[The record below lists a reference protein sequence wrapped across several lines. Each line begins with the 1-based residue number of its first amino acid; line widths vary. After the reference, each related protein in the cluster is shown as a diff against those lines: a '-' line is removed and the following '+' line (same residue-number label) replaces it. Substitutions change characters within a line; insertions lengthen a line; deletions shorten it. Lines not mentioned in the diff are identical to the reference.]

1 MGGRGRDWDA
11 GRRGRNEE
19 HDDLERHDAPME
31 ATPDALVMVDGA
43 GVIRAVSGRAEMLF
57 GHRRDELLG
66 RPAALIV
73 PHLRCGTFC
82 GRHPLHHCEH
92 VRQEPSMATR
102 VQLSG
107 LRKGGT
113 EFPIEIMFSA
123 LHDTDGV
130 LVCAAIRDIS
140 ARAADQ
146 ETSDLAAMVRS
157 SRDAILS
164 KTLDGT
170 ITFWNSAAERLYGY
184 TAEQAIGMNVA
195 MLAPPDHQPEIATLL
210 ERLSRGEHIE
220 NHETIRVTRE
230 GRILDVDVTLWP
242 IRDSAG
248 TIVGA
253 CAIIR
258 ELTERQRA
266 QELTRLY
273 EQQRQL
279 ALTVQHTLMGTPGQ
293 VPIQTAGRYL
303 PATRGPGVGG
313 DWFDLIPLP
322 GGRVGMLIG
331 DVMGR
336 GLEAATVM
344 GQLRAV
350 SNALAKTDLPPAQ
363 LIQAL
368 DAVLTDLPTQM
379 ATCCYLVVDPETGEA
394 TVCSAGHLPVLIV
407 NADHTV
413 HPLPAP
419 ISMPLGV
426 GGIAPEHP
434 PRQAQ
439 FTLPSGSTLALY
451 TDGLVETRTSDLD
464 TRLKNLEA
472 ALGLAARDG
481 LSLDKTADSVLAA
494 LLPDAST
501 YDDVTLLLARLP
513 ATPVATART
522 DLPGR
527 PEAVADARHFCA
539 ATLASWAALRPR
551 TSAMPGT
558 LIDTAVLLTSE
569 IVTNAVRHAQGP
581 VDLVLRHSERE
592 LTIQV
597 SDRSTLQPQARL
609 AGPDDE
615 TGRGLQLVD
624 ALADRWGSRPSNDGK
639 TIWCTISTDVSD

>member
-1 MGGRGRDWDA
+1 MIGPGRDED
-11 GRRGRNEE
+11 RGAP
-19 HDDLERHDAPME
+19 LEA
-31 ATPDALVMVDGA
+31 ASDALLVVDGA
-43 GVIRAVSGRAEMLF
+43 GLVRAISARAEVLF
-57 GHRRDELLG
+57 GYRRRELLG
-66 RPAALIV
+66 QPAALIV
-73 PHLRCGTFC
+73 PHRQCGTFC
-82 GRHPLHHCEH
+82 GRHPLHHCENAPQGLPWQGH
-92 VRQEPSMATR
+92 PAVSRLQLCGVRKD
-102 VQLSG
+102 G
-107 LRKGGT
+107 H
-113 EFPIEIMFSA
+113 EFPIELTLST
-123 LHDTDGV
+123 LRDDGGV
-130 LVCAAIRDIS
+130 LGFAAIRDIS
-140 ARAADQ
+140 ARAADRQ
-146 ETSDLAAMVRS
+146 TSELAALVRS

-184 TAEQAIGMNVA
+184 TAEEAIGMNVS
-195 MLAPPDHQPEIATLL
+195 MLAPPGHKAEIASLL
-210 ERLSRGEHIE
+210 RRLARGEHIE

-230 GRILDVDVTLWP
+230 GRLLDVDVTLWP
-242 IRDSAG
+242 VRDSTG
-248 TIVGA
+248 TIIGG
-253 CAIIR
+253 CAIVR
-258 ELTERQRA
+258 ELTERLRA

-350 SNALAKTDLPPAQ
+350 SNALAKTDLPPAELMQ
-363 LIQAL
+363 RL
-368 DAVLTDLPTQM
+368 DAVLCDMPAQM

-394 TVCSAGHLPVLIV
+394 TVCSAGHLPVLIIC
-407 NADHTV
+407 ADHTV

-426 GGIAPEHP
+426 GGIATQHSYQ
-434 PRQAQ
+434 QAQ
-439 FTLPSGSTLALY
+439 FTLPSACTLALY

-464 TRLKNLEA
+464 TRLITLEA
-472 ALGLAARDG
+472 TLALAARHG
-481 LSLDKTADSVLAA
+481 LSLDKTADSVLST
-494 LLPDAST
+494 LLADAST

-513 ATPVATART
+513 AMPIAIART
-522 DLPGR
+522 DLPAQ
-527 PEAVADARHFCA
+527 PAAVADARQFCA
-539 ATLASWAALRPR
+539 ATLACWAAPR
-551 TSAMPGT
+551 SSKPALTDN

-569 IVTNAVRHAQGP
+569 IVTNAVRHAHGP
-581 VDLVLRHSERE
+581 INLSLRHSERE

-597 SDRSTLQPQARL
+597 SDRSTQLPHVRV

-615 TGRGLQLVD
+615 SGRGLYLVE
-624 ALADRWGSRPSNDGK
+624 ALADDWGSHPRNDGK
-639 TIWCTISTDVSD
+639 TIWCTLSTTTDDR